1 MSDTTQPRTSEPPN
15 HQTPTDQTPT
25 DQTSGTGAGTPEVS
39 VVIPAHNAA
48 ATIESQL
55 EALRGQG
62 QGLAVEIIVI
72 DNASKDDTAAIVRRC
87 ARDDARIRLVAA
99 PAGRGAA
106 YARNIGVAA
115 ARGELIACCDADDVV
130 GEQWLEH
137 LVAALGEHEYVGGP
151 LEVDRLNEKWLA
163 DARGRWGALGPSQF
177 GNIEFAHGCNLGIR
191 RDTFR
196 RAGGFDERL
205 LAGEEIDLALRVWKI
220 GIRLHFVP
228 GAVVHYR
235 YRTTVGA
242 NCRQSFSF
250 GKVAPVLQQRA
261 ERLDGFEPDATVAR
275 HAAWLVPN
283 VFKLASRPGRV
294 RWTWVAA
301 GLFGRAAGAIRAPG
315 T

>member
-1 MSDTTQPRTSEPPN
+1 MNDGPTPPA
-15 HQTPTDQTPT
+15 TPNSSPT
-25 DQTSGTGAGTPEVS
+25 VS

-48 ATIESQL
+48 ATIEAQL
-55 EALRGQG
+55 EALRTQG
-62 QGLAVEIIVI
+62 TDLAVEIIVI
-72 DNASKDDTAAIVRRC
+72 DNASKDDTANIVRRC
-87 ARDDARIRLVAA
+87 AVDDPRIRLVPA
-99 PAGRGAA
+99 PAGRGPA

-115 ARGELIACCDADDVV
+115 ARSERIACCDADDVV
-130 GEQWLEH
+130 SEHWLEH
-137 LVAALGEHEYVGGP
+137 IVAALDEHEYVGGP
-151 LEVDRLNEKWLA
+151 LDVDRLNEKWLA

-220 GIRLHFVP
+220 GIKLHFVAD
-228 GAVVHYR
+228 AVVHYR
-235 YRTTVGA
+235 YRTTLGA
-242 NCRQSFSF
+242 NCKQSFSF

-261 ERLDGFEPDATVAR
+261 TRLDGYEADSTVAR
-275 HAAWLVPN
+275 HAMWLVPN
-283 VFKLASRPGRV
+283 VVKLASRPGRV

-301 GLFGRAAGAIRAPG
+301 GLCGRAAGAIRATG